1 MSPLAREIAGL
12 IRATG
17 PIPLDRYMALA
28 LGHPV
33 HGYYVTRDPLGR
45 AGDFVTAP
53 EVSQMFGEMIGLWA
67 AETWRLMGAPDPV
80 RLVEF
85 GPGRGTLAADALR
98 AAAALPA
105 FRAAIT
111 LHLVETSPALRARQ
125 RATLDGVDVR
135 WHDRVED
142 VPAGPAILLANEFLD
157 ALPVRQFEVR
167 RGRVHERV
175 VGLDGDRF
183 VIGLSPDPAPAAEL
197 PAFAAGAPEGAIIER
212 APEREAVVDVIARRI
227 AGAGG
232 AALLIDYGPRRGAPG
247 DSFQALAGHAPVDP
261 FAAPGTADL
270 TSHVD
275 FEALARV
282 ARAAGAE
289 VFGPIGQGDFLN
301 ALGIGVR
308 ARRLAERDPGAPA
321 ALHRLVAPEAMGT
334 LFKVLVLAAPGGPAP
349 PPFTG
354 EPA

>member
-80 RLVEF
+80 RLVEL

-105 FRAAIT
+105 FRAAVT

-125 RATLDGVDVR
+125 RATLDGVDVH

-227 AGAGG
+227 VGAGG
-232 AALLIDYGPRRGAPG
+232 PR
-247 DSFQALAGHAPVDP
+247 SSS
-261 FAAPGTADL
+261 T
-270 TSHVD
+270 T
-275 FEALARV
+275 
-282 ARAAGAE
+282 
-289 VFGPIGQGDFLN
+289 
-301 ALGIGVR
+301 ALGAAR
-308 ARRLAERDPGAPA
+308 PATASRRSRAMRRSTPSPRPARRTSPATWISRRWPGSRAP
-321 ALHRLVAPEAMGT
+321 
-334 LFKVLVLAAPGGPAP
+334 PAP
-349 PPFTG
+349 RSSG
-354 EPA
+354 RSGRAIS